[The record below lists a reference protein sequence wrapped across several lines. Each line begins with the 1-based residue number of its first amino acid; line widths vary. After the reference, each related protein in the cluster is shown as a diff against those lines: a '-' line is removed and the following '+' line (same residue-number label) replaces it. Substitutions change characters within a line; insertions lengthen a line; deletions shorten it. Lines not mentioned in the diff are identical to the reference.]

1 MSYFNQLNAKDNIGN
16 ILFPGSRVAN
26 GNKIGVIQHIVTGSN
41 PHNPTCVV
49 KMLDKTVVT
58 VNGKELIKC

>member
-26 GNKIGVIQHIVTGSN
+26 GNKIGVI
-41 PHNPTCVV
+41 
-49 KMLDKTVVT
+49 
-58 VNGKELIKC
+58 